1 MHWIQNS
8 KKKRIYINSKTPK
21 PHGILEFLFPHTKKT
36 DQKTPRCWDF
46 RLWTSSMRWMAS
58 SVSKRSAST
67 SSSEAIGRRRHE
79 FSRAFLLQKN
89 VFLFLDYAWKMD
101 GIYQWKQPKRSA
113 ETEVLLKHRFE
124 EILHLLGLDKF
135 WVDQA
140 LKTSTAGFWQ
150 WVAMGNDACSAGIR
164 YESLHCFPAW
174 IPSKCLELLYNF
186 AVKRLSCKHRWVS
199 YSHWG

>member
-1 MHWIQNS
+1 MGFLMFFPH
-8 KKKRIYINSKTPK
+8 KKKNGPK
-21 PHGILEFLFPHTKKT
+21 NPPFWGFLLGK
-36 DQKTPRCWDF
+36 R

-67 SSSEAIGRRRHE
+67 SSNEAMEIRKDTE
-79 FSRAFLLQKN
+79 FSRAFLLPKN
-89 VFLFLDYAWKMD
+89 VVLFLDYFWIMD
-101 GIYQWKQPKRSA
+101 GIPMKTSHIRSA
-113 ETEVLLKHRFE
+113 DSLRCFSKTAKKMLKKSC
-124 EILHLLGLDKF
+124 HLLGLDKF

-150 WVAMGNDACSAGIR
+150 SVAMGNDACSAGIR

-174 IPSKCLELLYNF
+174 IPSKCLELPYNF